1 MKNAKSSDS
10 SRWVSSTFATATAVL
25 FIGVSLGFLLLSR
38 DSLGG
43 PDFFFYLCYAR
54 DMVADPAAVSMQCY
68 QYFPG
73 VYAFWRTA
81 IRIVGLDLA
90 SLQSVYL
97 AVLILNGL
105 LVGGILMRILKS
117 RLAAVFGVIWYWVL
131 CSRFQ
136 GLEGVAEPIA
146 TVPFLVGLLCWGGH
160 PLVGIRGLLRTVC
173 LGVAL
178 GLTVYVRQQAGLL
191 ALGTIWLLLP
201 AAFRNRR
208 PCSGKWTVLTGVP
221 DCRVLLLLP
230 LTAAVVFGFALR
242 AEGQGWE
249 PLQIGLAHVGSY
261 TTRGDWFGNLYT
273 IARTDESVVLALF
286 LCIGGLMWRSRSRD
300 LDAVDQP
307 WREIAGVCVIAI
319 LATLW
324 QFRTRPYGHY
334 ALLALPC
341 LVIAAVAVM
350 SQLLLAHWARYGK
363 RRQWFAGMVLA
374 AVPLLIGSW
383 RPGTLAIWRVIP
395 DRQAAYRPLW
405 HRQPEIT
412 RDLQRIRQIVP
423 PRSSVLVLPPRHR
436 SIHYLTG
443 TRSSRQRGYGFRARS
458 LQELSWVSCGWVVL
472 MTSGLDETDLAI
484 WGSSQIEEAVNALKQ
499 NGFRQAA
506 RLETMLVFQRRA
518 DSTVSSQPDLDR

>member
-1 MKNAKSSDS
+1 
-10 SRWVSSTFATATAVL
+10 
-25 FIGVSLGFLLLSR
+25 
-38 DSLGG
+38 
-43 PDFFFYLCYAR
+43 
-54 DMVADPAAVSMQCY
+54 MVADPATVSPLCY

-81 IRIVGLDLA
+81 IRIVGSDLP

-117 RLAAVFGVIWYWVL
+117 RSTAVFGAIWYWVL

-136 GLEGVAEPIA
+136 GLEGGAEPIA
-146 TVPFLVGLLCWGGH
+146 TVPFLAGLLCWGGH
-160 PLVGIRGLLRTVC
+160 SLVGFRGLLRTVC
-173 LGVAL
+173 LGAAL
-178 GLTVYVRQQAGLL
+178 GLSVYVRQQAGLL

-201 AAFRNRR
+201 AAFRCRR
-208 PCSGKWTVLTGVP
+208 VCSGKWAVLTGVP
-221 DCRVLLLLP
+221 DCRLLLLLP

-242 AEGQGWE
+242 IEGQGWE
-249 PLQIGLAHVGSY
+249 PLQIGLAHIGSY
-261 TTRGDWFGNLYT
+261 PTRGDWIGNLYT
-273 IARTDESVVLALF
+273 IARTDESVVVALF
-286 LCIGGLMWRSRSRD
+286 LCIGGLLWRSRSRD
-300 LDAVDQP
+300 SDAVEQP

-334 ALLALPC
+334 ALLAMPC
-341 LVIAAVAVM
+341 LVIAAVAVA
-350 SQLLLAHWARYGK
+350 SQLLLAHWGSHGK
-363 RRQWFAGMVLA
+363 RRQWFAGMALA
-374 AVPLLIGSW
+374 AMPLLIGSW

-395 DRQAAYRPLW
+395 HRHAAYRPLW
-405 HRQPEIT
+405 HQQKEIAG
-412 RDLQRIRQIVP
+412 DLQRIRQIVP

-443 TRSSRQRGYGFRARS
+443 TRSSRQRGYGFRTRS
-458 LQELSWVSCGWVVL
+458 LQELSWVTFDWAVL
-472 MTSGLDETDLAI
+472 MTSGLDETDLSI
-484 WGSSQIEEAVNALKQ
+484 WGSTQLDEAVNALKQ

-518 DSTVSSQPDLDR
+518 DSTGSSQSSLDR